1 MEEFPVSA
9 EHLEEPVLDIP
20 EAIQTPTKPVSLL
33 FMVALTAAGTS
44 LYILYTGIGALLLP
58 FQVGLLAPAD
68 KVVVLGVF
76 TGIAVLVALVANPLA
91 GALSDRTTSQFGR
104 RRPWIVTGG
113 R

>member
-58 FQVGLLAPAD
+58 FQFGLLAPAD

-76 TGIAVLVALVANPLA
+76 TPIAVVVAPVAKPRP
-91 GALSDRTTSQFGR
+91 GALRDPPTSAN
-104 RRPWIVTGG
+104 
-113 R
+113 